1 MHRLSISPSARR
13 LLTAFTLTASAAAFA
28 QQRGSSFT
36 SAAATDTT
44 TPVWHETAIPA
55 DKKINT
61 KVTEGVLT
69 VDGLVAKVQLNYDI
83 RDAGY
88 LYVFVPGVGT
98 AIVSRVN
105 TYGSEKVKDAFHG
118 KTLAFNAGG
127 HSFEL
132 TSATAMTEGKEPK
145 EAKQTQE
152 AKAPKA
158 SKAGKPGKK
167 DAEVKEVKDGPG
179 DIYVRL
185 DTTALNLDRYPM
197 FGFGNTTRAP
207 YGWPLSGPPTK
218 DTTAHLVAPPPMP
231 ASVLP
236 RTVASTTSSPRTM
249 DRQ

>member
-1 MHRLSISPSARR
+1 MHHLCISPFTRR
-13 LLTAFTLTASAAAFA
+13 FLTAFTLTASAIAFA
-28 QQRGSSFT
+28 QQPGSSFA
-36 SAAATDTT
+36 SASSADTT
-44 TPVWHETAIPA
+44 TPAWHETAFPA

-61 KVTEGVLT
+61 KVTDGVLT

-105 TYGSEKVKDAFHG
+105 TYGSEKVKNAFHG

-145 EAKQTQE
+145 
-152 AKAPKA
+152 APKA
-158 SKAGKPGKK
+158 SKSGKK

-179 DIYVRL
+179 DVYVRL
-185 DTTALNLDRYPM
+185 DTAALNLDRYPM

-236 RTVASTTSSPRTM
+236 RTVASTSSPRTT